1 MFLLQMKT
9 LYSLTQKDVFD
20 LNDLKSFHGY
30 VIPLVKMLL
39 NVYLAFCLAISFQG
53 KHQELKIFIANPLGT
68 DQQQFLYLKY
78 MLQAKIKK
86 ENSDKPVQSLHSQTW
101 PILDAVLS
109 NIKRLVEEIDLIND
123 RNCNKEVEEN
133 RKILAPI
140 IDSHI
145 IGKIRAS
152 I

>member
-1 MFLLQMKT
+1 MKT

-78 MLQAKIKK
+78 MFQVKKRKIK
-86 ENSDKPVQSLHSQTW
+86 QTSSV
-101 PILDAVLS
+101 IS
-109 NIKRLVEEIDLIND
+109 
-123 RNCNKEVEEN
+123 
-133 RKILAPI
+133 
-140 IDSHI
+140 
-145 IGKIRAS
+145 
-152 I
+152 